1 MMDWLQAHPMTVV
14 GLVLWAVGILWLMP
28 GAAGNSKP
36 ARLPRGLTAPFIAIA
51 NRLLPGILGRL
62 NAFLLENLN
71 PFVVV
76 TAAGLVLFVQSS
88 GLGQGELAEEIM
100 FWVFAVS
107 ALLCGVLMIT
117 ARNPVYAAL
126 WFALATLATCGLF
139 LLQSAPFLAAATVI
153 VYAGAVIVTFLFVI
167 MLAQQSG
174 AAGYDQKSGQSVM
187 ATISA
192 FVLLGAV
199 AMTLQQDKLEIGVP
213 VVVAKAKS
221 DVASAAS
228 SENMISMTTSSETKA
243 PAKPGNLLSAADP
256 DHAVGDL
263 KGLGRSMFSDY
274 LFAVELAGT
283 LLLVASIGAIA
294 LAPRREQGAL

>member
-1 MMDWLQAHPMTVV
+1 MMDWIQAHPMTLV
-14 GLVLWAVGILWLMP
+14 GLVLWAVGVLWLMP
-28 GAAGNSKP
+28 GKQAGSTRPKIP
-36 ARLPRGLTAPFIAIA
+36 GL
-51 NRLLPGILGRL
+51 LL
-62 NAFLLENLN
+62 
-71 PFVVV
+71 
-76 TAAGLVLFVQSS
+76 TAAGVFAFCLSCGKPQS
-88 GLGQGELAEEIM
+88 ELANEVM
-100 FWVFAVS
+100 FWVFAIS

-117 ARNPVYAAL
+117 AKNPVYAAL

-139 LLQSAPFLAAATVI
+139 LLQSAPFLAAATII

-174 AAGYDQKSGQSVM
+174 AAGYDQKSGQSLM

-199 AMTLQQDKLEIGVP
+199 AMTLQQEKLEIGVP
-213 VVVAKAKS
+213 VVVAKAK
-221 DVASAAS
+221 ATGPSAATS
-228 SENMISMTTSSETKA
+228 SENMTSMTPSSEAKA

-263 KGLGRSMFSDY
+263 KGLGRSLFSDY

>member
-1 MMDWLQAHPMTVV
+1 MMAWIEAHPMTLV

-28 GAAGNSKP
+28 GKHAGK
-36 ARLPRGLTAPFIAIA
+36 ARPKIPGLLII
-51 NRLLPGILGRL
+51 
-62 NAFLLENLN
+62 
-71 PFVVV
+71 
-76 TAAGLVLFVQSS
+76 AAGLVTFCLSCGKGQSA
-88 GLGQGELAEEIM
+88 LADEVM
-100 FWVFAVS
+100 FWVFGIN

-126 WFALATLATCGLF
+126 WFALTTLATCGLF
-139 LLQSAPFLAAATVI
+139 LLQHAPFLAAATII

-174 AAGYDQKSGQSVM
+174 AAGYDQRSGQSVL

-199 AMTLQQDKLEIGVP
+199 TMTLQVDKLDVEVP
-213 VVVAKAKS
+213 VVVSTLPKPGAAQTGIS
-221 DVASAAS
+221 DGGSGPGG
-228 SENMISMTTSSETKA
+228 SMSMSKKPNSTSK
-243 PAKPGNLLSAADP
+243 PPMPGNLLSKADGK
-256 DHAVGDL
+256 HAVGDL
-263 KGLGRSMFSDY
+263 KGLGRSLFGDY

-294 LAPRREQGAL
+294 IAPRREQGAL